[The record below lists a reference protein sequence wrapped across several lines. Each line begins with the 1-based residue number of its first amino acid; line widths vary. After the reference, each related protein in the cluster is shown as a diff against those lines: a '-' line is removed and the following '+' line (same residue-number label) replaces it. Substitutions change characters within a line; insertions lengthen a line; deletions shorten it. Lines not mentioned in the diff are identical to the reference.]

1 MDGGPLMLISSLRG
15 RLFVGLTLFIVGTGL
30 AAGYLAY
37 RWAFEE
43 AIELQ
48 DAILLQVGS
57 FASKDRLTDLPSEGN
72 IDGEARVVIEEL
84 TPRPGDRLPAGSLR
98 RLPQDL
104 RDGLQTITH
113 GGERWRILVRT
124 RKDASRVAVG
134 QSTAH
139 RDEIARESAL
149 RTIVPLGLLVP
160 GLMLLIGI
168 VVDRSLRPLSKLA
181 THLDARQSDHLE
193 KLPTD
198 GVPQELLPFVASIN
212 RLLDRIGTMF
222 DKQRRFVAD
231 AAHELRSPITAL
243 SVQAENL
250 EHAGLS
256 HDGRVRLDSLRTGI
270 RRTAHLLE
278 QLLALARYDSDASRE
293 MPLSAFDRIVKEVV
307 ADLLPAAQDR
317 SIDLGF
323 ARIETASVRGEPVA
337 LAILVRNLIDNAL
350 RHTPAGGRVDL
361 SLFRQ
366 SDAVILQVADTG
378 PGILA
383 SEIDRI
389 FEPFFRGSRSRGEG
403 TGLGLSIVR
412 RIAER
417 CHGSIRLE
425 NARQPGGQ
433 GLIASV
439 SFPAVPEITS

>member
-1 MDGGPLMLISSLRG
+1 MLISSLRS
-15 RLFVGLTLFIVGTGL
+15 RLFVGLTIFIVGTGL
-30 AAGYLAY
+30 AAGYLAF

-57 FASKDRLTDLPSEGN
+57 LAAKIRLADLPSEGN
-72 IDGEARVVIEEL
+72 IDGEARVAIEEL
-84 TPRPGDRLPAGSLR
+84 TPPSGDPAPTSSLP

-104 RDGLQTITH
+104 RDGLQTIAR
-113 GGERWRILVRT
+113 GAEQWRILVRT
-124 RKDASRVAVG
+124 RKDGSRVAVG
-134 QSTAH
+134 QPTAN

-181 THLDARQSDHLE
+181 ARLDAKQSDHLE

-198 GVPQELLPFVASIN
+198 GIPKELLPFVASIN

-256 HDGRVRLDSLRTGI
+256 EDGRVRLDSLRAGI

-278 QLLALARYDSDASRE
+278 QLLALARYDSDTSME
-293 MPLSAFDRIVKEVV
+293 MPHSEFDHIVKGVV
-307 ADLLPAAQDR
+307 ADLLPVAQDR
-317 SIDLGF
+317 LIDLGF
-323 ARIETASVRGEPVA
+323 ARIETVSVRGEPVA
-337 LAILVRNLIDNAL
+337 LAMLARNLIDNAL
-350 RHTPAGGRVDL
+350 RHTPAGGRVDV

-366 SDAVILQVADTG
+366 NEAVILRVVDTG
-378 PGILA
+378 PGILDA
-383 SEIDRI
+383 EIDRI
-389 FEPFFRGSRSRGEG
+389 FEPFFRGSRSRGDG

-425 NARQPGGQ
+425 NVGPPDGR
-433 GLIASV
+433 GLSASV
-439 SFPAVPEITS
+439 SFPAVPETTSQE